1 MPPINPGLEPLTR
14 HACEPCRYR
23 NIPPTWCRDA
33 YLMIDVRRQ
42 NVRLKDLSAR
52 IVNVLEINVIIYQEA
67 GLGLTVGGEEEQR
80 KPD

>member
-1 MPPINPGLEPLTR
+1 
-14 HACEPCRYR
+14 
-23 NIPPTWCRDA
+23 
-33 YLMIDVRRQ
+33 MIDVRRQ

-67 GLGLTVGGEEEQR
+67 GLGLTVGGHEEEQR